1 MPIFITFPLEKEWL
15 TVFPTPKLICSN
27 FLHLIVDHWLLILD
41 QNRSSFPPLPSSPP
55 PLLCLRQPLW
65 GNNKYVTLG
74 KKPKYIDTKFEKSLF
89 N

>member
-1 MPIFITFPLEKEWL
+1 MIIIL
-15 TVFPTPKLICSN
+15 TDAENNAVGHCSS

-55 PLLCLRQPLW
+55 PSSASANHCGEIINTSRW
-65 GNNKYVTLG
+65 GNNKHVTLG
-74 KKPKYIDTKFEKSLF
+74 KKPEYIDTKFEKSLF